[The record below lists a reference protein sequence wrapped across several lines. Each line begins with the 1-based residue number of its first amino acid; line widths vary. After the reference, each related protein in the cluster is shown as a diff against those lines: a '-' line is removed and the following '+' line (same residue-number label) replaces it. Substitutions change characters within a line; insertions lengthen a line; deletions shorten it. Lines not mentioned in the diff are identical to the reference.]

1 MNRFRYLVVEG
12 PIGVGKTSLALQV
25 AHDLHDAFID
35 GEQVGYL
42 RLRHGYFTVQYPNV
56 SGELVY
62 SAEPNGD
69 GIFEYEEREGY
80 LAAARLAII
89 NKHWEKINE

>member
-1 MNRFRYLVVEG
+1 MSSLLELAEKIELVQTCGACPE
-12 PIGVGKTSLALQV
+12 QY
-25 AHDLHDAFID
+25 DAFID
-35 GEQVGYL
+35 GELVGYL

-62 SAEPNGD
+62 SAEPKGD
-69 GIFEYEEREGY
+69 GIFEYDEREGY

>member
-1 MNRFRYLVVEG
+1 MSSLLELAEKIELVQTCGACPE
-12 PIGVGKTSLALQV
+12 QY
-25 AHDLHDAFID
+25 DAFID
-35 GEQVGYL
+35 GELVGYL
-42 RLRHGYFTVQYPNV
+42 RLRHGYFTVQYSNV

-62 SAEPNGD
+62 SAEPKGD
-69 GIFEYEEREGY
+69 GIFEYDEREGY

>member
-1 MNRFRYLVVEG
+1 MSSLLELAEKIELVQTCGACPE
-12 PIGVGKTSLALQV
+12 QY
-25 AHDLHDAFID
+25 DAFID
-35 GEQVGYL
+35 GELVGYL

-62 SAEPNGD
+62 SAEPKGD
-69 GIFEYEEREGY
+69 GLFEYDEREGY

>member
-1 MNRFRYLVVEG
+1 MSSLLELAEKIELVQTCGACPE
-12 PIGVGKTSLALQV
+12 QY
-25 AHDLHDAFID
+25 DAFID
-35 GEQVGYL
+35 GELVGYL

-62 SAEPNGD
+62 SAEPKGD